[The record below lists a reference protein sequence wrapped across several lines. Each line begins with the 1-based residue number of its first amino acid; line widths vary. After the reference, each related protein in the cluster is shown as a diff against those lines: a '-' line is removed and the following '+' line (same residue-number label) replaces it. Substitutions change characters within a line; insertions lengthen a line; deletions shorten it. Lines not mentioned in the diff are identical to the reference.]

1 MNLSLPPEWPQRLLS
16 NLLDPLPCWRSAV
29 NSVWAFFCFCF
40 SSGCSTRW
48 EAGDPDFI
56 LLARGIGEEVPGEEA
71 FQPFLP
77 EVSPRI
83 EAEVFRVR
91 ACEVEAVV
99 VAQGVPINK

>member
-1 MNLSLPPEWPQRLLS
+1 MINHLEQLPS
-16 NLLDPLPCWRSAV
+16 WRYAV

-40 SSGCSTRW
+40 SSGCSARW

-56 LLARGIGEEVPGEEA
+56 LPAQDTGEEVPGEEA

-99 VAQGVPINK
+99 VAQGVPINE